1 MGLKLPGGLQSLFA
15 MEVRK
20 FLLVG
25 PEFLPHAKATHVI
38 VVQIKNVVVAAPF
51 ED

>member
-1 MGLKLPGGLQSLFA
+1 
-15 MEVRK
+15 MEARK

-25 PEFLPHAKATHVI
+25 PEFLPHAKATHAKSTHVVVI
-38 VVQIKNVVVAAPF
+38 QKKNVVVAALF